1 MGVPPK
7 ERVALPAGTTVR
19 IPHTNL
25 HDQRSGD
32 RSVTSEKCILRGG
45 GRSMIVPVRTTS
57 PKSNR
62 VGERQRQTNDLTC
75 EPLVFRQIPL
85 GHGLRDAR
93 ENKVRYRL

>member
-1 MGVPPK
+1 
-7 ERVALPAGTTVR
+7 
-19 IPHTNL
+19 
-25 HDQRSGD
+25 
-32 RSVTSEKCILRGG
+32 
-45 GRSMIVPVRTTS
+45 MIVPVRTTS